1 VMLMEGKTGLVA
13 GVANRN
19 SIAWSI
25 AQRLAAEGARVIF
38 SYQGERLRGRV
49 EALAEELEGDH
60 LLLPCD
66 ATSDQEID
74 ILFREI
80 ESQCGGL
87 DFLVHSIAFAN
98 KEDIAGHFVDTS
110 RDGFRLAHD
119 VSAYTLVGLARGAAP
134 LMEKNGGGSIAT
146 LTYLG
151 SERVVPNYNVMGVA
165 KASLEASVRYLAA
178 DLGPRGIRVNALSP
192 GPISTLAARGIAG
205 FGEMLKAVSDR
216 APMRRNTDP
225 AEVADASLFLLSDM
239 GRGITGEL
247 IHIDGGFHIVG
258 M

>member
-1 VMLMEGKTGLVA
+1 MKLMEGKTGLVA

-25 AQRLAAEGARVIF
+25 AQRLAAEGARVVF

-49 EALAEELEGDH
+49 EALVGELEGDH

-98 KEDIAGHFVDTS
+98 KEDIAGHFVNTS
-110 RDGFRLAHD
+110 REGFRLAHD

-134 LMEKNGGGSIAT
+134 LMERNGGGSIIA

-205 FGEMLKAVSDR
+205 FSEMLKAVADR